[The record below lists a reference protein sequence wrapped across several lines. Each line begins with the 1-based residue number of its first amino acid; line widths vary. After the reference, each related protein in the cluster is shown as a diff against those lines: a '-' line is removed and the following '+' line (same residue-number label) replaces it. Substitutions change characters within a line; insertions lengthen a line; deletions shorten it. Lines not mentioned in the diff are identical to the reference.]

1 MEASGAAPTEGYEA
15 LLCYRAGL
23 RAADA
28 YLMEKETLAALD
40 HPFICGLRCAFQ
52 TEHHLCLALEYVEG
66 GNMHSDLLY
75 GPYSLP
81 RTVFYAAQICLALDH
96 IHSLD
101 ILYRDLKSVV
111 TLHAD
116 QIFDSQQDSQYRPH
130 PSVWNTDSRKEWRN
144 PFKLRET
151 TQF

>member
-1 MEASGAAPTEGYEA
+1 MRAAP
-15 LLCYRAGL
+15 L
-23 RAADA
+23 
-28 YLMEKETLAALD
+28 
-40 HPFICGLRCAFQ
+40 Q

-101 ILYRDLKSVV
+101 ILYRD
-111 TLHAD
+111 
-116 QIFDSQQDSQYRPH
+116 Q
-130 PSVWNTDSRKEWRN
+130 SR
-144 PFKLRET
+144 T
-151 TQF
+151 TSCST